1 MKAGRNRQRFL
12 RAGQMMIW
20 LGMMILFLA
29 RCKSPTSP
37 DNEGEADIVVTN
49 DCSKIVD
56 IYLDGEFQ
64 FTLKHKW
71 TIEIDDVSLEE
82 HDLQAR
88 ETGSGT
94 LIASEM
100 IEVEAEQDYTWTIDD
115 TPDIE
120 VYNYFKKTLGIYK
133 DGEFQFN
140 LRYEESRWI
149 LDVDYGER
157 YLKALDA
164 SDGNEVA
171 STSIKVDENKDYT
184 WNIQKIT

>member
-1 MKAGRNRQRFL
+1 
-12 RAGQMMIW
+12 MIAW
-20 LGMMILFLA
+20 LGIIILFLA
-29 RCKSPTSP
+29 HCKSPTSP
-37 DNEGEADIVVTN
+37 DNEGEADIIVTN

-71 TIEIDDVSLEE
+71 SIEIDDVSLEE

-94 LIASEM
+94 MIASET
-100 IEVEAEQDYTWTIDD
+100 IEVEAELDYAWTVDD
-115 TPDIE
+115 TPDIL
-120 VYNYFKKTLGIYK
+120 VYNYFKKTLDIYM

-164 SDGNEVA
+164 GDGSEVA
-171 STSIKVDENKDYT
+171 SVSIKVDENTDYT
-184 WNIQKIT
+184 WTVQKIT